1 MFGIV
6 VVGRMGRDAGMGFGG
21 SETRS
26 KQKPEAEKGGEGGK
40 GRFTARLIGYKC
52 IGEDAP

>member
-1 MFGIV
+1 
-6 VVGRMGRDAGMGFGG
+6 MGFGG

-26 KQKPEAEKGGEGGK
+26 KQKPEVEKGGEGGK